1 MIGHHKVMTNRAR
14 TRFAVVMLASIGS
27 LYPRLSSAQQVAVK
41 YKEGVVHGFLVIR
54 TLNDE
59 TIAAGDLAQLANGD
73 RVTTHLVYHFK
84 DGSLQEETAVFSQ
97 RGSFRLISDHL
108 IQKGPAFKRPTD
120 LSIDGSTGQ
129 VTVRYTDDDGKEKVI
144 TDRLK
149 IPPDLANGAIPTVLK
164 NIPPGTPKT
173 TLSMIVATSKPRLVK
188 LIISPEGEDTFSVG
202 ESARKAVRYDVK
214 VDIGGAAGVVAPIVG
229 KQPPDTHVWILQGEA
244 PAFVKSEGPAYE
256 GGPIWRIELTSPVWP
271 QKRAEVSPKN

>member
-1 MIGHHKVMTNRAR
+1 
-14 TRFAVVMLASIGS
+14 MLASIGS

-97 RGSFRLISDHL
+97 RGSFRLITDHL

-129 VTVRYTDDDGKEKVI
+129 VRVRYTDDDGKEKVI

-229 KQPPDTHVWILQGEA
+229 KQPPDTHVWILEGEA

>member
-1 MIGHHKVMTNRAR
+1 
-14 TRFAVVMLASIGS
+14 MLASIGS

-97 RGSFRLISDHL
+97 RGSFRLITDHL

-129 VTVRYTDDDGKEKVI
+129 VRVRYTDDDGKEKVI

-202 ESARKAVRYDVK
+202 ESARKAVRRIHTYGFSRAKLPPSSNRKVQHMRAVQFGELNSRVRSGRKSAQKFLQRTNPSSQQLAVK
-214 VDIGGAAGVVAPIVG
+214 
-229 KQPPDTHVWILQGEA
+229 
-244 PAFVKSEGPAYE
+244 
-256 GGPIWRIELTSPVWP
+256 
-271 QKRAEVSPKN
+271 